1 MQRRAGAHRH
11 ALHEADVEADLV
23 PFHGGPTGRTSRIVS
38 RCAQHAVDM
47 QKWRRQSKLSPD
59 DLDER
64 EGDLGVPLLGGLE
77 DEVVEGLA
85 DLCARGGPGQR

>member
-1 MQRRAGAHRH
+1 
-11 ALHEADVEADLV
+11 
-23 PFHGGPTGRTSRIVS
+23 
-38 RCAQHAVDM
+38 M